1 MGKINV
7 LDDKTIDKIAAG
19 EVVER
24 PASIV
29 KEFVENS
36 IDAGADA
43 ITVEIRMG
51 GIEYIRVTD
60 NGEGIAAED
69 MKNAFLRHATSK
81 IKRIEDLD
89 SLHSMGF
96 RGEALASIASVS
108 KVTVVSKKKD
118 ELMGHRYEA
127 DTGSLSEIGAPDGT
141 TITAAH
147 LFYNVPVRRKFLKSA
162 ASEAGAI
169 EDLLEHLALS
179 RPDIS
184 FKFISNGRDLIFTSG
199 SGDLKDAIYRIYG
212 REMARELIPVSYEK
226 DGISIDGYLGTPA
239 INRPNRNFENYFLNG
254 RYIKSDVVAGS
265 LEEGYSGYTM
275 QHKFPFCV
283 LLIGVSPAEID
294 VNVHPSKM
302 DVRFHDRELF
312 YASMRDAVSGALH
325 ANEMIPEADLS
336 GERKLVK
343 PEIKDAPE
351 PFETKRREEIKI
363 LRSAQDDS
371 VEAQDDSIFSV
382 DFSDEDEVGDSKD
395 PVFDPDKRDIF
406 SIDFSTEEGEAVVKE
421 PDWKSQPEDKP
432 EDNKPL
438 SESLYA
444 SYKKPEQLSILPRER
459 VVSKNARGQYELKGC
474 IFNTYWL
481 FSYQDKLYFID
492 QHAAHEK
499 VNYERLINAHREKKV
514 YSQRLSPPLIVSLS
528 AAEQEVFY
536 GSEEIFKQLG
546 FEVSHFG
553 GKDFALHTV
562 PMELYR
568 KDETGLFMDIL
579 NDLCLRG
586 NIKGLPGAV
595 ERVCA
600 SVACRSAVKGGD
612 VISKEEM
619 EQILD
624 DLLTLD
630 NPYHCPH
637 GRPTM
642 FSVTRTEIEKRFKRI
657 VS

>member
-60 NGEGIAAED
+60 NGDGIAAED
-69 MKNAFLRHATSK
+69 MKYAFMRHATSK

-312 YASMRDAVSGALH
+312 YASMRDAVSSALH

-336 GERKLVK
+336 GERTSIK

-351 PFETKRREEIKI
+351 PFETKRRGEIREEVKEEI
-363 LRSAQDDS
+363 LRSAQNDS
-371 VEAQDDSIFSV
+371 AKVQDDSAIV
-382 DFSDEDEVGDSKD
+382 HPGAGDRS
-395 PVFDPDKRDIF
+395 IF
-406 SIDFSTEEGEAVVKE
+406 SIDFSDEDDEAVVKE
-421 PDWKSQPEDKP
+421 AVLRSVAEDETK
-432 EDNKPL
+432 ENKTV

>member
-60 NGEGIAAED
+60 NGDGIAAED
-69 MKNAFLRHATSK
+69 MKYAFMRHATSK

-351 PFETKRREEIKI
+351 PFETKRREEIREEVKEEI
-363 LRSAQDDS
+363 LRPAQNDSAIVHPGAGDR
-371 VEAQDDSIFSV
+371 SIFSV
-382 DFSDEDEVGDSKD
+382 DFSDEDD
-395 PVFDPDKRDIF
+395 
-406 SIDFSTEEGEAVVKE
+406 EAVVKE
-421 PDWKSQPEDKP
+421 AVLRSVAEDETK
-432 EDNKPL
+432 ENKTV

>member
-60 NGEGIAAED
+60 NGDGIAAED
-69 MKNAFLRHATSK
+69 MKYAFMRHATSK

-351 PFETKRREEIKI
+351 PFETKRREEIREEVKEEI
-363 LRSAQDDS
+363 LRSAKNDSAKVQDESALVHPGAGDR
-371 VEAQDDSIFSV
+371 SIFSV
-382 DFSDEDEVGDSKD
+382 DFSDEDD
-395 PVFDPDKRDIF
+395 
-406 SIDFSTEEGEAVVKE
+406 EAVVKE
-421 PDWKSQPEDKP
+421 AVLRSVAEDETK
-432 EDNKPL
+432 ENKTV